1 MIAFQQASGKRKAV
15 IMGSVMLG
23 LFVSAVDQTVVS
35 TAMPRIVAQLGG
47 LSLFSWVF
55 TAYMLTS
62 TTSVPIVGKLG
73 DLYGRKLFFMAGIGF
88 FMLASMLAGLS
99 QSMLQ
104 LIVFRGVQGLG
115 AGMIMA
121 NAFAIIGDFFP
132 PAERAKY
139 QGLFAA
145 VFGLASVCGPTIGG
159 TITDHLNWRWVF
171 YVNVP
176 VGLVALPVLWVALP
190 GRRAGGVRR
199 PVDWAGVV
207 TLTAGVVPLLLA
219 LVWGGNELA
228 WRSPQIVGLLATA
241 AVMTVLFV
249 LAEARAQEP
258 LLPLALFRNRIVSV
272 CLLVVFV
279 VGVGMFGVTV
289 FVPLFVQGVTAGSA
303 TASGVVTVPMM
314 LGMVVMSNVA
324 GQIVS
329 RTGRYR
335 VMAIGGIAVALVG
348 LVLLSRMGTH
358 TGRAEVAR
366 NMVIIGT
373 GMGMT
378 MPTFNVAAQ
387 NAVPYSMLGVATAA
401 LQFFRSLG
409 GTVGVALLGTVLTNR
424 LRPELARGLPA
435 DVTQQVPAELVAQLR
450 DPQTLLNPERFAQVR
465 QGFLALGTDGSELF
479 LRAAASTRVALGNAL
494 SHVFLIGA
502 LIVLCGLACSFLL
515 REIPLRRTHE
525 PRRAPDETVEHRVAV
540 PLD

>member
-1 MIAFQQASGKRKAV
+1 MIEFQRASGRRKAV

-73 DLYGRKLFFMAGIGF
+73 DLYGRKLFFMAGIAF
-88 FMLASMLAGLS
+88 FMAASMLAGLS
-99 QSMLQ
+99 QTMLQ

-121 NAFAIIGDFFP
+121 NAFTIIGDFFP

-145 VFGLASVCGPTIGG
+145 VFGLASICGPTIGG
-159 TITDHLNWRWVF
+159 TITDNLSWRWVF

-176 VGLVALPVLWVALP
+176 VGLVALPVLWFALP
-190 GRRAGGVRR
+190 GRRAGGVQR
-199 PVDWAGVV
+199 PVDWAGVL

-228 WRSPQIVGLLATA
+228 WTSPQILGLLITA
-241 AVMTVLFV
+241 AVMTALFV

-258 LLPLALFRNRIVSV
+258 LLPLPLFRNRIVSV

-289 FVPLFVQGVTAGSA
+289 FMPLFVQGVTASSA
-303 TASGVVTVPMM
+303 TASGVVTLPMM
-314 LGMVVMSNVA
+314 LGMVVMSNIA

-335 VMAIGGIAVALVG
+335 VMAISGIVVALLG
-348 LVLLSRMGTH
+348 LLLLSRMDTGTS
-358 TGRAEVAR
+358 RVEIVR
-366 NMVIIGT
+366 NMMIIGT

-378 MPTFNVAAQ
+378 MPIFNVAVQ
-387 NAVPYSMLGVATAA
+387 NAVPYSMLGVATSAV
-401 LQFFRSLG
+401 QFFRSLG
-409 GTVGVALLGTVLTNR
+409 GTMGVALLGTVLTNR
-424 LRPELARGLPA
+424 LRPELARSLPTDIA
-435 DVTQQVPAELVAQLR
+435 QQAPAELVAQLR
-450 DPQTLLNPERFAQVR
+450 DPQTLLNPERFALVR
-465 QGFLALGTDGSELF
+465 QGFLALGADGQELF
-479 LRAAASTRVALGNAL
+479 LRAVASTRVALGNAL
-494 SHVFLIGA
+494 SHVFLIGTV
-502 LIVLCGLACSFLL
+502 IVFCGLLCSFLL

-525 PRRAPDETVEHRVAV
+525 PRHAPDEATEGRIPV